1 MIKIEHELNMKSEKP
16 PIPRLQEVRFE
27 NERLTALGI
36 EPMTLAELR
45 GKVSSTLMRL
55 PQRIDFFMLMLV
67 TAGQGRHVVDFVEWP
82 LAAGSLVFVRPG
94 QVQQWHMDND
104 IDAQLVLIAPSTL
117 PHRSG
122 LVLARE
128 LEHLALD
135 EWLTCTALDPV
146 CAGKINA
153 GLLRLRQDFDQF
165 DGSDLDVSLI
175 RHELMTLLL
184 RLARQRRELAVDS
197 AQERVSRRI
206 YRLFLQALD
215 TDFQQQHSLQHYA
228 RRLGYS
234 ESTLSRA
241 CVAAEGRSAKQV
253 IDRRIALEAQRLLV
267 HSTASVAEIAHQ
279 LGFSETTNFVKF
291 FRRLIGDT
299 PSAFRR
305 TALPGA

>member
-1 MIKIEHELNMKSEKP
+1 MIKIEHAPNMKSEKP
-16 PIPRLQEVRFE
+16 PNPRLQEVRFE
-27 NERLTALGI
+27 NERLTVLGI

-45 GKVSSTLMRL
+45 GKVSSKLMRT

-67 TAGQGRHVVDFVEWP
+67 TNGQGRHVVDFVEWP

-94 QVQQWHMDND
+94 QVQQWYLDND
-104 IDAQLVLIAPSTL
+104 IVAQLVLIAPSTL

-122 LVLARE
+122 LVLSRE

-135 EWLTCTALDPV
+135 EWLTCTALNPV

-184 RLARQRRELAVDS
+184 RLARQRRDLAVDS
-197 AQERVSRRI
+197 TLERVSRRI

-215 TDFQQQHSLQHYA
+215 TDFQQHHGLQHYA
-228 RRLGYS
+228 RHLGYS

-291 FRRLIGDT
+291 FRRLIGDS

-305 TALPGA
+305 TTLPGD

>member
-1 MIKIEHELNMKSEKP
+1 MIKIEHGLNMKSEKP
-16 PIPRLQEVRFE
+16 PNPRLQEVRFE

-45 GKVSSTLMRL
+45 GKVSSNLMRP

-94 QVQQWHMDND
+94 QVQQWRLDND
-104 IDAQLVLIAPSTL
+104 IEAQLVLIAPSTL

-135 EWLTCTALDPV
+135 EWVTCTALDPA

-165 DGSDLDVSLI
+165 EGSDLDVSLI

-215 TDFQQQHSLQHYA
+215 TDFQQQHGLQHYA
-228 RRLGYS
+228 RHLGYS

-299 PSAFRR
+299 PFVFRQ